1 MNSNEYKQYI
11 EIIMITELE
20 NSFLYFCQTDG
31 EENYFKNA
39 LIYLC
44 KNGEKGVT
52 GPPKNTLS
60 SFRIA
65 SSSLSGCKAKSFKLI
80 FTFLFII
87 IPKEPFSPF
96 VLHSLEKKYDET
108 HAITSEIGVSSKPDI
123 IQSILNKNFPDKFIV
138 SFGYTGWSSGQLEK
152 EIQQGSWIII
162 PANEQIIF
170 STKSDKRIEEASKLA
185 GFNLNLVSS
194 NYGKA

>member
-1 MNSNEYKQYI
+1 MYFPISDKEERFKLPNSSNVITSTGDDSNVLSFKYEPVTINSSSVELKI
-11 EIIMITELE
+11 ERKKERGSIKINLKDFALQPDKELE
-20 NSFLYFCQTDG
+20 AILNDDKVFLG
-31 EENYFKNA
+31 
-39 LIYLC
+39 
-44 KNGEKGVT
+44 GPVT
-52 GPPKNTLS
+52 
-60 SFRIA
+60 
-65 SSSLSGCKAKSFKLI
+65 
-80 FTFLFII
+80 
-87 IPKEPFSPF
+87 PFSPF

-152 EIQQGSWIII
+152 EIQQGSWVII

-170 STKSDKRIEEASKLA
+170 STKSDKKIEEASKLA